1 MDNGAADG
9 GVADVTRQMAEGVAV
24 EDGLSDGVVDGAR
37 IRYYGSRGKTENTRR
52 EAWRGVA
59 G

>member
-37 IRYYGSRGKTENTRR
+37 IRY
-52 EAWRGVA
+52 
-59 G
+59 